1 MMNRI
6 KWVLVALGVAFG
18 LQVLI
23 SLVYTWIAYSAAGSA
38 QGVPQGT
45 TSAVVFGFALGTY
58 LIGGF
63 VVGWMDDKLRIG
75 DGIVVALLTLVPA
88 ILLYL
93 ALPEGNR
100 AQFVIGVLLSD
111 PAGNLVLSGRS
122 ILFILSGTMAS
133 ALGAYIGWHATVPQE
148 GIFDRIALALG
159 LLGAIVGPFILLA
172 VGGPVGGHDPAGSN
186 RPGLPWYFLTIVLVL
201 VLVIIAVGFVR
212 FAQESQETDEISISP
227 DRPKKP

>member
-23 SLVYTWIAYSAAGSA
+23 SVVYTWIAYSAAGS
-38 QGVPQGT
+38 GLPVPQGT
-45 TSAVVFGFALGTY
+45 TSVVVFGFAVGTY
-58 LIGGF
+58 LVGGF
-63 VVGWMDDKLRIG
+63 LVGLMNDKLRIG
-75 DGIVVALLTLVPA
+75 DGIIVALLTLVPA
-88 ILLYL
+88 MLVYL

-111 PAGNLVLSGRS
+111 AAGTLVLSGRS
-122 ILFILSGTMAS
+122 IVFIMSGTMAS

-172 VGGPVGGHDPAGSN
+172 VGGHDPDNSN

-212 FAQESQETDEISISP
+212 FARESQDADDISISP
-227 DRPKKP
+227 DRPPKL